1 MLNESLQDFLNKN
14 NMKFNLTYIFS
25 VFIISYFSIKGKNI
39 AHPKME
45 ILFFM
50 LILAIGLLLINFYS
64 RNKEDIVKI
73 TAVTILI
80 FGFLFVFTTPL
91 LDAPDENYHLYRSE
105 LTSQG
110 IISSPTIMDHPKTI
124 EFINSKYELPR
135 DKNRGNHPYGINI
148 FKTKE
153 DTDKIN
159 TKRVDTNF
167 TFGYNSFTGYIPQA
181 IGIKIAE
188 LLSLNIAWLIWLG
201 RICNLLFYTAIAS
214 FAIKKTPRF
223 KVPFALVAMLPMS
236 VYMASSLSIDSS
248 INALGL
254 LAIAMFFKMY
264 DSADNSITIKE
275 ILFFDVIVFLCAI
288 CKMPYI
294 FLIFLLFLIPISKFI
309 NKKQYALITSTNIA
323 GVLAIF
329 YLYTA
334 YISHT
339 IKLPRIESILG
350 LENRDNTNISANK
363 GNTISFNNSKDADNP
378 LYASNKK
385 PLLSFE
391 TMKIVLKSAFLQL
404 YDQYERLFTF
414 GWLTYQSKLLTN
426 ISLVYYSIIGLIYPE
441 NINRSKK
448 SRLFCLLIFSCIYL
462 STYAALYVG
471 YTIYIDPNATVVS
484 GVQGRYFIPLLALM
498 PFMISLNKDKS
509 FKDMDLWIFTFSLVF
524 LAIPIMLT
532 IFNYY

>member
-1 MLNESLQDFLNKN
+1 
-14 NMKFNLTYIFS
+14 
-25 VFIISYFSIKGKNI
+25 
-39 AHPKME
+39 
-45 ILFFM
+45 
-50 LILAIGLLLINFYS
+50 
-64 RNKEDIVKI
+64 
-73 TAVTILI
+73 
-80 FGFLFVFTTPL
+80 
-91 LDAPDENYHLYRSE
+91 
-105 LTSQG
+105 
-110 IISSPTIMDHPKTI
+110 MDHPKTI
-124 EFINSKYELPR
+124 EFINSKYDLPR
-135 DKNRGNHPYGINI
+135 NKNRGNQPYGMSI

-188 LLSLNIAWLIWLG
+188 LLNLNVAWLIWLG
-201 RICNLLFYTAIAS
+201 RICNLLFYTSVVS

-223 KVPFALVAMLPMS
+223 KVPLALVAMLPMS

-264 DSADNSITIKE
+264 DSARDLNSITIKE
-275 ILFFDVIVFLCAI
+275 ILFFDMIVFLCAI
-288 CKMPYI
+288 CKIPYI

-309 NKKQYALITSTNIA
+309 NKKQYALITSANVA
-323 GVLAIF
+323 GLLAIF

-339 IKLPRIESILG
+339 IKLPRIENILG
-350 LENRDNTNISANK
+350 LENSNNTNISMNNE
-363 GNTISFNNSKDADNP
+363 NTISLNNSNTSDNP
-378 LYASNKK
+378 LNATKKK
-385 PLLSFE
+385 PFLSFE
-391 TMKIVLKSAFLQL
+391 TMKIILKSAFLQL

-448 SRLFCLLIFSCIYL
+448 TRLFCLLIFQSY
-462 STYAALYVG
+462 TYQYMLLY
-471 YTIYIDPNATVVS
+471 
-484 GVQGRYFIPLLALM
+484 M
-498 PFMISLNKDKS
+498 
-509 FKDMDLWIFTFSLVF
+509 
-524 LAIPIMLT
+524 
-532 IFNYY
+532 